1 MSDLLEVKLLQA
13 GHGDAILI
21 SYGENPVRHIL
32 VDGGPIQALANLLAV
47 LAAARE
53 DGKLTL
59 EALVV
64 THYDFDH
71 IGGIIALLK
80 RRPDW
85 LQIND
90 IWFNGFK
97 HLASADML
105 GPHHGDVLAD
115 LIDRSGLPWNAAFQ
129 GQAVTVING
138 RDIHLPGEMTV
149 RVLSPTAHELSALE
163 KKWPAV
169 VAGDADSAPR
179 DTLGHGDSWPPPS
192 FFSLVDKR
200 FSPDTSVANASSIAL
215 LLQFAHKRVLLSGD
229 AHAAVVSAALATYW
243 PAQKVNIDLLK
254 VSHHGSQSNTSTT
267 LLQELSCRRFA
278 ISTNGKIHA
287 HPDQVLIAR
296 IVGSGSN
303 VELIFNYHTTLTA
316 RWEQQPAAWPRYSTL
331 YPRNN
336 DPFVNIVV

>member
-13 GHGDAILI
+13 GHGDAILV
-21 SYGENPVRHIL
+21 SYGESPVRHIL
-32 VDGGPIQALANLLAV
+32 VDGGPTQALPNLLEV

-53 DGKLTL
+53 DGTLKL

-80 RRPDW
+80 QRPAW

-90 IWFNGFK
+90 IWFNGCK
-97 HLASADML
+97 HLAPADML
-105 GPHHGDVLAD
+105 GPHHGDALAD
-115 LIDRSGLPWNAAFQ
+115 LIDRNRLPWNAAFQ

-138 RDIHLPGEMTV
+138 RDIHLPGGMTV
-149 RVLSPTAHELSALE
+149 RVLSPTARELSALA
-163 KKWPAV
+163 KQWPAV
-169 VAGDADSAPR
+169 VAGDADSAPG

-215 LLQFAHKRVLLSGD
+215 LLQFAHKRVLLSSD
-229 AHAAVVSAALATYW
+229 AHAEVVSAALATYW
-243 PAQKVNIDLLK
+243 PAQKVHINLLK
-254 VSHHGSQSNTSTT
+254 VSHHGSQSNTSAT
-267 LLQELSCRRFA
+267 LLQGLSCRRFA

-296 IVGSGSN
+296 ILASSSN
-303 VELIFNYHTTLTA
+303 AELIFNYHTTLTA
-316 RWEQQPAAWPRYSTL
+316 RWEQHPTAWPRYLTR
-331 YPRNN
+331 YPCND
-336 DPFVNIVV
+336 DPFVNIII